1 MPCTAAGQVVGR
13 AAESGSTSVVV
24 GGREGGLGR
33 SAAGK
38 LAREAPRASHAAL
51 WERYR
56 SAADLEARALLVQ
69 QYIPLVYSVARQ
81 ISVRL
86 ATVELDEL
94 VSAGNIGLLRA
105 LEAFDLSRGL
115 AFTTYAV
122 PRIRGAILD
131 DLRQRDWMPRSARA
145 RIRRLLAARAEL
157 AARHQRTP
165 SPAEVA
171 AALGL
176 ELEVYWRW
184 CDELDP
190 AVRAHV
196 EGSAG
201 SVPDE
206 RGGASQEPAAPADQ
220 APDHGL
226 LETEKVA
233 ELRAAIGRLPER
245 ERRVLALCY
254 FEELTMKQVGEVMG
268 VTESRVCQ
276 IRQRAL
282 QRLRERLTS
291 ARRD

>member
-1 MPCTAAGQVVGR
+1 MGCASAGRVVGR
-13 AAESGSTSVVV
+13 ASGWSASRSQRVV
-24 GGREGGLGR
+24 
-33 SAAGK
+33 S
-38 LAREAPRASHAAL
+38 EASRNHLRGPARASQAAL

-56 SAADLEARALLVQ
+56 SAADLEARALLAQ

-81 ISVRL
+81 LSVRL
-86 ATVELDEL
+86 TTVEFDEL
-94 VSAGNIGLLRA
+94 VSAGNLGLLRA

-145 RIRRLLAARAEL
+145 RTRRLVAARAEL
-157 AARHQRTP
+157 AARHHRAPT
-165 SPAEVA
+165 PAEVA
-171 AALGL
+171 ESLGVDL
-176 ELEVYWRW
+176 TVYWRW

-190 AVRAHV
+190 AVRSQV
-196 EGSAG
+196 EGSSGAAQE
-201 SVPDE
+201 D
-206 RGGASQEPAAPADQ
+206 RGAATHEAVAPAEH
-220 APDHGL
+220 APDHDL

-254 FEELTMKQVGEVMG
+254 FEELTMKQAGEVLG

-276 IRQRAL
+276 IRQRAV
-282 QRLRERLTS
+282 QRLKEGLTAS
-291 ARRD
+291 PRD

>member
-1 MPCTAAGQVVGR
+1 MGCASAGCASAGQVVGQD
-13 AAESGSTSVVV
+13 
-24 GGREGGLGR
+24 
-33 SAAGK
+33 SAW
-38 LAREAPRASHAAL
+38 RASRPQRDRGETARNHRRPAGGVSQSAL

-56 SAADLEARALLVQ
+56 SAADLEARALLAQ

-81 ISVRL
+81 LAARL
-86 ATVELDEL
+86 TTVGLDEL
-94 VSAGNIGLLRA
+94 VSAGNLGLLRA

-145 RIRRLLAARAEL
+145 RTRRLMAARAEL
-157 AARHQRTP
+157 SARHHRAPT
-165 SPAEVA
+165 PAEVA
-171 AALGL
+171 EALGVDL
-176 ELEVYWRW
+176 NVYWRW

-190 AVRAHV
+190 AVRAQV
-196 EGSAG
+196 EGRSGA
-201 SVPDE
+201 VQED
-206 RGGASQEPAAPADQ
+206 RGNASHEPAAPAEH

-226 LETEKVA
+226 LEAEKVA

-254 FEELTMKQVGEVMG
+254 FEELTMKQVGDVLG

-276 IRQRAL
+276 IRQRAVL
-282 QRLRERLTS
+282 RLKEEL
-291 ARRD
+291 AGNRRD